1 MLVHLLKGHQDWTT
15 LSRVKGGVKYLT
27 NPETPCRLLEKMGT
41 RLREFVPA
49 ARVVQDAGPRNL
61 WSTLIVHRL
70 QHHLERRPQRL
81 HHKLDHQL
89 IKSGPRL
96 EGVMGAPD
104 YAPDYDSEDYDE
116 ADYAR
121 AAESII
127 PSDDELENKTQGG
140 DSIEKTFWL

>member
-1 MLVHLLKGHQDWTT
+1 M
-15 LSRVKGGVKYLT
+15 
-27 NPETPCRLLEKMGT
+27 
-41 RLREFVPA
+41 
-49 ARVVQDAGPRNL
+49 
-61 WSTLIVHRL
+61 

-121 AAESII
+121 DTI
-127 PSDDELENKTQGG
+127 Q
-140 DSIEKTFWL
+140 

>member
-1 MLVHLLKGHQDWTT
+1 M
-15 LSRVKGGVKYLT
+15 
-27 NPETPCRLLEKMGT
+27 
-41 RLREFVPA
+41 
-49 ARVVQDAGPRNL
+49 
-61 WSTLIVHRL
+61 

-96 EGVMGAPD
+96 DGVMGAPD

-121 AAESII
+121 DTIQWDFALG
-127 PSDDELENKTQGG
+127 SDKRLKCR
-140 DSIEKTFWL
+140 K

>member
-1 MLVHLLKGHQDWTT
+1 MPSCDLGIKKSHLLI
-15 LSRVKGGVKYLT
+15 
-27 NPETPCRLLEKMGT
+27 
-41 RLREFVPA
+41 
-49 ARVVQDAGPRNL
+49 NL
-61 WSTLIVHRL
+61 PIL

-121 AAESII
+121 ERH
-127 PSDDELENKTQGG
+127 N
-140 DSIEKTFWL
+140 SIEF